1 MSFLQNLSPAQ
12 KRHMPQVVI
21 LAKLLLVM
29 PATNAVSERSFSALR
44 RVKTYLRATTTQKRL
59 NHIMLMHIHKERT
72 DKIDLIKVANEFVE
86 WKDNRRQIFGTFSP
100 TDISRRAANKSPSS
114 RQLAALLWPFL
125 CVV

>member
-100 TDISRRAANKSPSS
+100 TDISRRAACQSKST
-114 RQLAALLWPFL
+114 QT
-125 CVV
+125 